1 MNRKIII
8 TGTTCSG
15 KTTLGRKLAK
25 EFSLPQIDLDEFHFL
40 PNWVE
45 KEATVFV
52 NDVNLE
58 LNKYQEWIV
67 TGSYQS
73 LLKDTVWQETSL
85 IVWLDY
91 PLHLIFKRYFSRTY
105 RRVFLKEKCC
115 GENYETLGRTF
126 SKDSL
131 FLWIFKS
138 YWHKKRR
145 LKNWKEKD
153 FSHKEWLVLKTPKDE
168 NKIKLY
174 LNQQ

>member
-1 MNRKIII
+1 MDQKILI
-8 TGTTCSG
+8 TGTTCTG
-15 KTTLGRKLAK
+15 KTTLGRKLSAK
-25 EFSLPQIDLDEFHFL
+25 TSIPQLDLDDIHFL

-45 KEATVFV
+45 KESDVFIQ
-52 NDVNLE
+52 DVNIALE
-58 LNKYQEWIV
+58 NHQNWIV

-73 LLKDTVWQETSL
+73 LLKDTVWQQATL

-91 PLHLIFKRYFSRTY
+91 PLHLILRRYFKRTY

-126 SKDSL
+126 SKESL

-145 LKNWKEKD
+145 MKLWKETD
-153 FSHKEWLVLKTPKDE
+153 FSHKEWMVFKSPKDE
-168 NKIKLY
+168 FNLFN
-174 LNQQ
+174 L